1 MKKRQ
6 PEAALFQASASP
18 AELDLWRL
26 ARRASPALLVIGIWM
41 ARHPFAGIVHDS
53 RLYVAQ
59 ALHALQPDIFGQ
71 DLFFK
76 FGSQDEF
83 TLFSTLFAPLVAW
96 LEPSAAAMIVVAAGH
111 ALWLSGA
118 AALALRLAS
127 AKTSDKTSGR
137 AAAVGGLVLVAAM
150 PAFYGGLHTLSFG
163 EGFATPRLPAEGLA
177 LWALW
182 ALTQNRLAMAAAIA
196 AAIALLHP
204 LVAATAL
211 GAGFLVLAF
220 RDRRWAVAGL
230 AGLAAVAVMAFA
242 GVAPFDRLAQTMDP
256 EWLAVVA
263 ERNTYL
269 FPASWQA
276 RDWCAIVF
284 AAAATL
290 ASAAILS
297 GWRRHLMLAAT
308 LTGLGGL
315 LVTHLGAD
323 IWRNL
328 FLIQVQPY
336 RALWLMQVFAC
347 LGTGL
352 LIVRLWRM
360 PPDGP
365 SLAALI
371 GLAWMTGLALHP
383 VVGVSVGCVAYAIAA
398 LRLRG
403 AMPPFPAAVQTAS
416 NVAAGLLLAFLAVGR
431 LYVLVQRMAA
441 NPGDAVLLDVASI
454 FGIVEI
460 ATAAVLA
467 LGIARI
473 FPRAA
478 RTVLPLAALMLV
490 VVAAAGWDRRDA
502 WSQTLAQTNAATSLD
517 SQLADTAQV
526 YWESDVRGAWL
537 LLRRPSY
544 ISYTQGA
551 GLAFNRRTA
560 LAFRDRAR
568 ALQPVTPGE
577 LIVAFRS
584 GPVTPL
590 TPLTLPPLTRGDVAA
605 ACRNA
610 SGLDAMV
617 LPRAVPA
624 AYAAEWELP
633 TPIYDAE
640 AARKGVILPPIRRL
654 YLYRCADLR

>member
-1 MKKRQ
+1 
-6 PEAALFQASASP
+6 
-18 AELDLWRL
+18 
-26 ARRASPALLVIGIWM
+26 
-41 ARHPFAGIVHDS
+41 
-53 RLYVAQ
+53 
-59 ALHALQPDIFGQ
+59 
-71 DLFFK
+71 
-76 FGSQDEF
+76 
-83 TLFSTLFAPLVAW
+83 
-96 LEPSAAAMIVVAAGH
+96 MIVVAAGH

-127 AKTSDKTSGR
+127 DKTSNK
-137 AAAVGGLVLVAAM
+137 AAAVGSLVLVAAM
-150 PAFYGGLHTLSFG
+150 PALYGGLHTLSFG

-211 GAGFLVLAF
+211 AVGFLFLAF

-230 AGLAAVAVMAFA
+230 AGVAAVGGMAFA
-242 GVAPFDRLAQTMDP
+242 GVAPFDRIAQRMDP

-263 ERNTYL
+263 ARNAYL

-290 ASAAILS
+290 ASAATLS
-297 GWRRHLMLAAT
+297 GWRRHLMLAMT

-315 LVTHLGAD
+315 LATHLGAD

-371 GLAWMTGLALHP
+371 GLAWLIGLALHP
-383 VVGVSVGCVAYAIAA
+383 VMGASVGCVAYAIAA

-403 AMPPFPAAVQTAS
+403 AMPPLPAAVQTAS
-416 NVAAGLLLAFLAVGR
+416 NVAVGLLLAFLAVAR

-441 NPGDAVLLDVASI
+441 NPGDAMLFDIASL
-454 FGIVEI
+454 FGIIEI
-460 ATAAVLA
+460 AIAAVLA

-478 RTVLPLAALMLV
+478 RTVLPLAALMLF
-490 VVAAAGWDRRDA
+490 VAAAAGRDRRDA
-502 WSQTLAQTNAATSLD
+502 WSRTLAQPNAAPSFE
-517 SQLADTAQV
+517 SQLSDTAQV

-551 GLAFNRRTA
+551 GLAFNRPTA

-568 ALQPVTPGE
+568 AVQPVTPGE
-577 LIVAFRS
+577 LIVAFQS
-584 GPVTPL
+584 DAATL
-590 TPLTLPPLTRGDVAA
+590 LSLPPLARSDLAA

-610 SGLDAMV
+610 PELDAMV
-617 LPRAVPA
+617 LPRAAPG

-633 TPIYDAE
+633 TPIYDTE
-640 AARKGVILPPIRRL
+640 AARKGVILPPVRRL
-654 YLYRCADLR
+654 YLFRCADLR